1 MTGGH
6 GGTAPT
12 KNNPI
17 SFYPHLS
24 HNSPMPKTSNRK
36 TIISWMM
43 YDFANSS
50 FANNVITFI
59 YATFF
64 TKVIVENEIVG
75 TTLWS
80 RGVGIIML
88 VVALLSPPLGALADQ
103 GGYRKR
109 FLIFFTFLAVIF
121 TALLYFPQQ
130 GQVTFAIAIY
140 IIACICFEMGTVFY
154 NAFLP
159 DIAPPE
165 RIGRIS
171 GQAWGVG
178 YFGGLLSMA
187 ILMVGFVSAETP
199 WFGLSKETHE
209 HIRATNIGVAIWFAI
224 FSLPAFF
231 YLPEPPARQTGDKL
245 SLAASYRRILQTFR
259 ELQRYREIFKL
270 LLARLVYNDGLVTVF
285 AFGGIYAAGTYGF
298 TFEEV
303 LFFGIIINIAAG
315 IGAWCF
321 GYLDD
326 RLGGKLTIQ
335 ITLIGFII
343 GSVIAVLPHEIFQLW
358 IEFAFWDTGR
368 LIGLFVDPNQSASV
382 SAIQSFI
389 FDKKFQFW
397 IAGILVGLF
406 AGPNQSASRS
416 LMGRFIPKN
425 KETEFYGFYAF
436 SGKATAFLGPL
447 LMGIITQAFQSQR
460 IGMATVGLF
469 FIIGS
474 ILLRTVDEQ
483 KGIRMGRE
491 KTPSEI
497 DP

>member
-1 MTGGH
+1 
-6 GGTAPT
+6 
-12 KNNPI
+12 
-17 SFYPHLS
+17 
-24 HNSPMPKTSNRK
+24 
-36 TIISWMM
+36 MM

-50 FANNVITFI
+50 FANNVTTFI
-59 YATFF
+59 YAAFF
-64 TKVIVENEIVG
+64 TKVIAENEIIG
-75 TTLWS
+75 TALWS

-88 VVALLSPPLGALADQ
+88 VVALLSPPLGALSDQ

-109 FLIFFTFLAVIF
+109 FLLFFTFLAVIF
-121 TALLYFPQQ
+121 TSLLYFPQQ
-130 GQVTFAIAIY
+130 GQAIYALSLY
-140 IIACICFEMGTVFY
+140 IIACICFEMGIVFY

-187 ILMVGFVSAETP
+187 VLMVGFVSAETP
-199 WFGLSKETHE
+199 WFGLTKETHE

-224 FSLPAFF
+224 FSLPALF
-231 YLPEPPARQTGDKL
+231 YLPAPPARQTNGKL

-270 LLARLVYNDGLVTVF
+270 LLARLVYNDGLITVF
-285 AFGGIYAAGTYGF
+285 AFGGIYAAGTFGF

-303 LFFGIIINIAAG
+303 LFFGIIVNIAAG

-335 ITLIGFII
+335 ITLVGF
-343 GSVIAVLPHEIFQLW
+343 VIA
-358 IEFAFWDTGR
+358 
-368 LIGLFVDPNQSASV
+368 
-382 SAIQSFI
+382 AIIAVVPQEKI
-389 FDKKFQFW
+389 WFW
-397 IAGILVGLF
+397 IAGLLVGLF

-416 LMGRFIPKN
+416 LMGRFVPQN

-447 LMGIITQAFQSQR
+447 LMGVITQAFGSQR
-460 IGMATVGLF
+460 FGMATVGLF
-469 FIIGS
+469 FIIGGL
-474 ILLRTVDEQ
+474 LLRTVDEQ
-483 KGIRMGRE
+483 KGIRMARE
-491 KTPSEI
+491 KMPTET
-497 DP
+497 DA

>member
-1 MTGGH
+1 
-6 GGTAPT
+6 
-12 KNNPI
+12 
-17 SFYPHLS
+17 
-24 HNSPMPKTSNRK
+24 
-36 TIISWMM
+36 MM

-50 FANNVITFI
+50 FANNVTTFI
-59 YATFF
+59 YAAFF
-64 TKVIVENEIVG
+64 TKVIAENEIVG
-75 TTLWS
+75 TALWS

-88 VVALLSPPLGALADQ
+88 IVALLSPPLGALSDQ

-140 IIACICFEMGTVFY
+140 IIACICFEMGIVFY

-178 YFGGLLSMA
+178 YLGGLLSMA
-187 ILMVGFVSAETP
+187 VLMVGFVSAETP

-270 LLARLVYNDGLVTVF
+270 LLARLVYNDGLITVF
-285 AFGGIYAAGTYGF
+285 AFGGIYASGTFGF

-303 LFFGIIINIAAG
+303 LFFGIIVNIAAG

-335 ITLIGFII
+335 ITLIGF
-343 GSVIAVLPHEIFQLW
+343 VIAATIAVVPQEKIW
-358 IEFAFWDTGR
+358 
-368 LIGLFVDPNQSASV
+368 
-382 SAIQSFI
+382 
-389 FDKKFQFW
+389 FW

-416 LMGRFIPKN
+416 LMGRFVPQN

-447 LMGIITQAFQSQR
+447 LMGVITQASGSQR
-460 IGMATVGLF
+460 FGMATVGLF
-469 FIIGS
+469 FIVGGL
-474 ILLRTVDEQ
+474 LLRTVDEQ

-491 KTPSEI
+491 KTPSRTK
-497 DP
+497 P

>member
-1 MTGGH
+1 
-6 GGTAPT
+6 
-12 KNNPI
+12 
-17 SFYPHLS
+17 
-24 HNSPMPKTSNRK
+24 MPKTTNRK

-50 FANNVITFI
+50 FANNVTTFI
-59 YATFF
+59 YAAFF
-64 TKVIVENEIVG
+64 TKVIAENEIIG
-75 TTLWS
+75 TALWS

-88 VVALLSPPLGALADQ
+88 VVALLSPPLGALSDQ

-121 TALLYFPQQ
+121 TSLLYFPQQ
-130 GQVTFAIAIY
+130 GQATYALTLY
-140 IIACICFEMGTVFY
+140 IIACICFEMGIVFY

-178 YFGGLLSMA
+178 YLGGLLSMA
-187 ILMVGFVSAETP
+187 VLMVGFVSAETP

-224 FSLPAFF
+224 FSLPALF
-231 YLPEPPARQTGDKL
+231 YLSTPPARQTGDKL

-270 LLARLVYNDGLVTVF
+270 LLARLVYNDGLITVF
-285 AFGGIYAAGTYGF
+285 AFGGIYAAGTFGF

-303 LFFGIIINIAAG
+303 LFFGIIVNIAAG
-315 IGAWCF
+315 TGAWCF

-335 ITLIGFII
+335 ITLVGF
-343 GSVIAVLPHEIFQLW
+343 VIAAIVAVVPQEKIW
-358 IEFAFWDTGR
+358 FW
-368 LIGLFVDPNQSASV
+368 V
-382 SAIQSFI
+382 
-389 FDKKFQFW
+389 
-397 IAGILVGLF
+397 AGILVGLF

-416 LMGRFIPKN
+416 LMGRFVPKN

-447 LMGIITQAFQSQR
+447 LMGVITQASGSQR
-460 IGMATVGLF
+460 YGMATVGLF
-469 FIIGS
+469 FIVGGL
-474 ILLRTVDEQ
+474 LLRTVDEQ

-491 KTPSEI
+491 KTPPET
-497 DP
+497 DR

>member
-1 MTGGH
+1 
-6 GGTAPT
+6 
-12 KNNPI
+12 
-17 SFYPHLS
+17 
-24 HNSPMPKTSNRK
+24 
-36 TIISWMM
+36 MM

-50 FANNVITFI
+50 FANNVTTFI
-59 YATFF
+59 YAAFF
-64 TKVIVENEIVG
+64 TKVIAENEIIG

-88 VVALLSPPLGALADQ
+88 VVALLSPPLGALSDQ

-130 GQVTFAIAIY
+130 GQATYALTLY
-140 IIACICFEMGTVFY
+140 IIACICFEMGIVFY

-187 ILMVGFVSAETP
+187 VLMVGFVSAETP
-199 WFGLSKETHE
+199 WFGLTKETHA

-224 FSLPAFF
+224 FSLPALF
-231 YLPEPPARQTGDKL
+231 YLPAPPARQTGDKL

-270 LLARLVYNDGLVTVF
+270 LLARLVYNDGLITVF
-285 AFGGIYAAGTYGF
+285 AFGGIYAAGTFGF

-303 LFFGIIINIAAG
+303 LFFGIIVNIAAG

-335 ITLIGFII
+335 ITLVGF
-343 GSVIAVLPHEIFQLW
+343 VIA
-358 IEFAFWDTGR
+358 
-368 LIGLFVDPNQSASV
+368 
-382 SAIQSFI
+382 AIIAVVPQEKI
-389 FDKKFQFW
+389 WFW
-397 IAGILVGLF
+397 IAGLLVGLF

-416 LMGRFIPKN
+416 LMGRFVPQN

-447 LMGIITQAFQSQR
+447 LMGVITQASGSQR
-460 IGMATVGLF
+460 YGMATVGLF
-469 FIIGS
+469 FIVGGL
-474 ILLRTVDEQ
+474 LLRSVDEQ
-483 KGIRMGRE
+483 KGIRMTRQE
-491 KTPSEI
+491 TPPET
-497 DP
+497 DA

>member
-1 MTGGH
+1 
-6 GGTAPT
+6 
-12 KNNPI
+12 
-17 SFYPHLS
+17 
-24 HNSPMPKTSNRK
+24 
-36 TIISWMM
+36 MM

-50 FANNVITFI
+50 FANNVTTFI
-59 YATFF
+59 YAAFF
-64 TKVIVENEIVG
+64 TKVIAENEIIG
-75 TTLWS
+75 TALWS

-88 VVALLSPPLGALADQ
+88 VVALLSPPLGALSDQ

-121 TALLYFPQQ
+121 TSLLYFPQQ
-130 GQVTFAIAIY
+130 GQATYALTLY
-140 IIACICFEMGTVFY
+140 IIACICFEMGIVFY

-187 ILMVGFVSAETP
+187 VLMVGFVSAETP
-199 WFGLSKETHE
+199 WFGLTKETHE

-224 FSLPAFF
+224 FSLPALF
-231 YLPEPPARQTGDKL
+231 YLPAPPARQTGDKL

-270 LLARLVYNDGLVTVF
+270 LLARLVYNDGLITVF
-285 AFGGIYAAGTYGF
+285 AFGGIYAAGTFGF

-303 LFFGIIINIAAG
+303 LFFGIIVNIAAG
-315 IGAWCF
+315 TGAWCF

-335 ITLIGFII
+335 ITLVGF
-343 GSVIAVLPHEIFQLW
+343 VIA
-358 IEFAFWDTGR
+358 
-368 LIGLFVDPNQSASV
+368 
-382 SAIQSFI
+382 AIVAVVPQEKI
-389 FDKKFQFW
+389 WFW

-416 LMGRFIPKN
+416 LMGRFVPKN

-447 LMGIITQAFQSQR
+447 LMGVITQASGSQR
-460 IGMATVGLF
+460 YGMATVGLF
-469 FIIGS
+469 FIVGGL
-474 ILLRTVDEQ
+474 LLRTVDEQ

-491 KTPSEI
+491 KTPPET
-497 DP
+497 DA

>member
-1 MTGGH
+1 M
-6 GGTAPT
+6 P
-12 KNNPI
+12 
-17 SFYPHLS
+17 
-24 HNSPMPKTSNRK
+24 NSKNRK

-50 FANNVITFI
+50 FANNVTTFI
-59 YATFF
+59 YAAFF
-64 TKVIVENEIVG
+64 TKVIAENEIIG
-75 TTLWS
+75 TALWS

-88 VVALLSPPLGALADQ
+88 VVALLSPPLGALSDQ

-121 TALLYFPQQ
+121 TSLLYFPQQ
-130 GQVTFAIAIY
+130 GQATYALTLY
-140 IIACICFEMGTVFY
+140 IIACICFEMGIVFY

-178 YFGGLLSMA
+178 YLGGLLSMA

-199 WFGLSKETHE
+199 WFGLTKETHE

-224 FSLPAFF
+224 FSLPALF
-231 YLPEPPARQTGDKL
+231 YLPAPPARQTGDKL

-270 LLARLVYNDGLVTVF
+270 LLARLVYNDGLITVF
-285 AFGGIYAAGTYGF
+285 AFGGIYAAGTFGF

-303 LFFGIIINIAAG
+303 LFFGIIVNIAAG
-315 IGAWCF
+315 TGAWCF

-335 ITLIGFII
+335 ITLVGF
-343 GSVIAVLPHEIFQLW
+343 VIA
-358 IEFAFWDTGR
+358 
-368 LIGLFVDPNQSASV
+368 
-382 SAIQSFI
+382 AIVAVVPQEKI
-389 FDKKFQFW
+389 WFW

-416 LMGRFIPKN
+416 LMGRFVPKN

-447 LMGIITQAFQSQR
+447 LMGVITQASGSQR
-460 IGMATVGLF
+460 YGMATVGLF
-469 FIIGS
+469 FIVGGL
-474 ILLRTVDEQ
+474 LLRTVDEQ

-491 KTPSEI
+491 KTPPET
-497 DP
+497 DA

>member
-1 MTGGH
+1 
-6 GGTAPT
+6 
-12 KNNPI
+12 
-17 SFYPHLS
+17 
-24 HNSPMPKTSNRK
+24 MPKTTPRK

-50 FANNVITFI
+50 FANNVTTFI
-59 YATFF
+59 YAAFF
-64 TKVIVENEIVG
+64 TKVIAENEIIG
-75 TTLWS
+75 TALWS

-88 VVALLSPPLGALADQ
+88 VVALLSPPLGALSDQ

-121 TALLYFPQQ
+121 TALLYFPQK
-130 GQVTFAIAIY
+130 GQAIYAMTLY
-140 IIACICFEMGTVFY
+140 IIACICFEMGIVFY

-187 ILMVGFVSAETP
+187 VLMFGFVSAETP
-199 WFGLSKETHE
+199 WFGLTKETHE
-209 HIRATNIGVAIWFAI
+209 HLRATNIGVAIWFAI
-224 FSLPAFF
+224 FSLPALF
-231 YLPEPPARQTGDKL
+231 YLSAPPARQTGDKL

-270 LLARLVYNDGLVTVF
+270 LLARLVYNDGLITVF
-285 AFGGIYAAGTYGF
+285 AFGGIYAAGTFGF

-303 LFFGIIINIAAG
+303 LFFGIIVNIAAG

-335 ITLIGFII
+335 ITLVGF
-343 GSVIAVLPHEIFQLW
+343 VIA
-358 IEFAFWDTGR
+358 
-368 LIGLFVDPNQSASV
+368 
-382 SAIQSFI
+382 AIVAVVPQEKI
-389 FDKKFQFW
+389 WFW

-416 LMGRFIPKN
+416 LMGRFVPQN

-447 LMGIITQAFQSQR
+447 LMGVITQASGSQR
-460 IGMATVGLF
+460 YGMATVGLF
-469 FIIGS
+469 FIIGGL
-474 ILLRTVDEQ
+474 LLRTVDEQ
-483 KGIRMGRE
+483 KGIRMARE
-491 KTPSEI
+491 KTPSET
-497 DP
+497 DA

>member
-1 MTGGH
+1 M
-6 GGTAPT
+6 P
-12 KNNPI
+12 
-17 SFYPHLS
+17 
-24 HNSPMPKTSNRK
+24 NSKNRK

-50 FANNVITFI
+50 FANNVTTFI
-59 YATFF
+59 YAAFF
-64 TKVIVENEIVG
+64 TKVIAENEIIG
-75 TTLWS
+75 TALWS

-88 VVALLSPPLGALADQ
+88 VVALLSPPLGALSDQ

-130 GQVTFAIAIY
+130 GQAIYALTLY
-140 IIACICFEMGTVFY
+140 IIACICFEMGIVFY

-187 ILMVGFVSAETP
+187 VLMVGFVSAETP
-199 WFGLSKETHE
+199 WFGLTKETHA

-224 FSLPAFF
+224 FSLPALF
-231 YLPEPPARQTGDKL
+231 YLPAPPARQTDGKPGL
-245 SLAASYRRILQTFR
+245 VASYRRILQTFR

-270 LLARLVYNDGLVTVF
+270 LLARLVYNDGLITVF
-285 AFGGIYAAGTYGF
+285 AFGGIYAAGTFGF

-303 LFFGIIINIAAG
+303 LFFGIIVNIAAG

-335 ITLIGFII
+335 ITLVGF
-343 GSVIAVLPHEIFQLW
+343 VIAAIIAVVPQEKIW
-358 IEFAFWDTGR
+358 FWVA
-368 LIGLFVDPNQSASV
+368 GL
-382 SAIQSFI
+382 
-389 FDKKFQFW
+389 
-397 IAGILVGLF
+397 LVGLF

-416 LMGRFIPKN
+416 LMGRFVPQN

-447 LMGIITQAFQSQR
+447 LMGVITQASGSQR
-460 IGMATVGLF
+460 YGMATVGLF

-474 ILLRTVDEQ
+474 LLLRTVDEQ
-483 KGIRMGRE
+483 KGIRMARE
-491 KTPSEI
+491 KTPSKT
-497 DP
+497 DA

>member
-1 MTGGH
+1 M
-6 GGTAPT
+6 P
-12 KNNPI
+12 
-17 SFYPHLS
+17 
-24 HNSPMPKTSNRK
+24 NSKNRK

-50 FANNVITFI
+50 FANNVTTFI
-59 YATFF
+59 YAAFF
-64 TKVIVENEIVG
+64 TKVIAENEIIG
-75 TTLWS
+75 TALWS

-88 VVALLSPPLGALADQ
+88 VVALLSPPLGALSDQ

-130 GQVTFAIAIY
+130 GQATYALSLY
-140 IIACICFEMGTVFY
+140 IIACICFEMGIVFY

-187 ILMVGFVSAETP
+187 VLMVGFVSAETP
-199 WFGLSKETHE
+199 WFGLTKETHA

-224 FSLPAFF
+224 FSLPALF
-231 YLPEPPARQTGDKL
+231 YLPAPPARQTGDKL

-270 LLARLVYNDGLVTVF
+270 LLARLVYNDGLITVF
-285 AFGGIYAAGTYGF
+285 AFGGIYAAGTFGF

-303 LFFGIIINIAAG
+303 LFFGIIVNIAAG

-335 ITLIGFII
+335 ITLVGF
-343 GSVIAVLPHEIFQLW
+343 VIAAIIAVVPQEKIW
-358 IEFAFWDTGR
+358 FW
-368 LIGLFVDPNQSASV
+368 V
-382 SAIQSFI
+382 
-389 FDKKFQFW
+389 
-397 IAGILVGLF
+397 AGILVGLF

-416 LMGRFIPKN
+416 LMGRFVPQN

-447 LMGIITQAFQSQR
+447 LMGVITQASGSQR
-460 IGMATVGLF
+460 YGMATVGLF
-469 FIIGS
+469 FIVGGL
-474 ILLRTVDEQ
+474 LLRTVDEQ
-483 KGIRMGRE
+483 KGIRMARQE
-491 KTPSEI
+491 TPPET
-497 DP
+497 DA

>member
-1 MTGGH
+1 MTLQTH
-6 GGTAPT
+6 PLPT
-12 KNNPI
+12 M
-17 SFYPHLS
+17 SPHLS
-24 HNSPMPKTSNRK
+24 TRHFLPKSSLK
-36 TIISWMM
+36 MKSWARL
-43 YDFANSS
+43 YGLA
-50 FANNVITFI
+50 
-59 YATFF
+59 
-64 TKVIVENEIVG
+64 
-75 TTLWS
+75 
-80 RGVGIIML
+80 
-88 VVALLSPPLGALADQ
+88 ALASSCSSSHC
-103 GGYRKR
+103 YRHPSARWRTRADIANR

-178 YFGGLLSMA
+178 YLGGLLSMA
-187 ILMVGFVSAETP
+187 VLMVGFVSAETP

-224 FSLPAFF
+224 FSLPALF

-259 ELQRYREIFKL
+259 ELQHYREIFKL

-285 AFGGIYAAGTYGF
+285 AFGGIYASGTFGF

-303 LFFGIIINIAAG
+303 LFFGIIVNIAAG

-335 ITLIGFII
+335 ITLIGF
-343 GSVIAVLPHEIFQLW
+343 VIAATIAVVPQEKIW
-358 IEFAFWDTGR
+358 
-368 LIGLFVDPNQSASV
+368 
-382 SAIQSFI
+382 
-389 FDKKFQFW
+389 FW

-416 LMGRFIPKN
+416 LMGRFVPN
-425 KETEFYGFYAF
+425 K
-436 SGKATAFLGPL
+436 
-447 LMGIITQAFQSQR
+447 QR
-460 IGMATVGLF
+460 NRILR
-469 FIIGS
+469 
-474 ILLRTVDEQ
+474 LLRLLG
-483 KGIRMGRE
+483 KSHGISRSPPHGRPHTSLPISAHRHGNRGPVLHRRPASSCAPLTN
-491 KTPSEI
+491 KRASAWDVKKRHRRQTSNAKSRPSTSLNLNIEI
-497 DP
+497 EVSLDNYLSYCHIIL

>member
-1 MTGGH
+1 
-6 GGTAPT
+6 
-12 KNNPI
+12 
-17 SFYPHLS
+17 
-24 HNSPMPKTSNRK
+24 
-36 TIISWMM
+36 MM

-50 FANNVITFI
+50 FANNVTTFI
-59 YATFF
+59 YAAFF
-64 TKVIVENEIVG
+64 TKVIAENEIVG
-75 TTLWS
+75 TALWS

-88 VVALLSPPLGALADQ
+88 IVALLSPPLGALSDQ

-140 IIACICFEMGTVFY
+140 IIACICFEMGIVFY

-178 YFGGLLSMA
+178 YLGGLLSMA
-187 ILMVGFVSAETP
+187 VLMVGFVSAETP
-199 WFGLSKETHE
+199 WFGLSKETHA

-231 YLPEPPARQTGDKL
+231 YLPEPPARQTGDKPGL
-245 SLAASYRRILQTFR
+245 VASYRRILQTFR

-270 LLARLVYNDGLVTVF
+270 LLARLVYNDGLITVF
-285 AFGGIYAAGTYGF
+285 AFGGIYAAGTFGF

-303 LFFGIIINIAAG
+303 LFFGIIVNIAAG

-335 ITLIGFII
+335 ITLIGF
-343 GSVIAVLPHEIFQLW
+343 VIAATIAVVPQEKIW
-358 IEFAFWDTGR
+358 FW
-368 LIGLFVDPNQSASV
+368 V
-382 SAIQSFI
+382 
-389 FDKKFQFW
+389 
-397 IAGILVGLF
+397 AGILVGLF

-416 LMGRFIPKN
+416 LMGRFVPQN

-447 LMGIITQAFQSQR
+447 LMGVITQASGSQR
-460 IGMATVGLF
+460 FGMATVGLF
-469 FIIGS
+469 FIVGGL
-474 ILLRTVDEQ
+474 LLRTVDEQ

-491 KTPSEI
+491 KTPSGTK
-497 DP
+497 P

>member
-1 MTGGH
+1 
-6 GGTAPT
+6 
-12 KNNPI
+12 
-17 SFYPHLS
+17 
-24 HNSPMPKTSNRK
+24 MPKTIKRK

-50 FANNVITFI
+50 FANNVTTFI
-59 YATFF
+59 YAAFF
-64 TKVIVENEIVG
+64 TKVIAENEIIG
-75 TTLWS
+75 TALWS

-88 VVALLSPPLGALADQ
+88 VVALLSPPLGALSDQ

-130 GQVTFAIAIY
+130 GQATYALALY
-140 IIACICFEMGTVFY
+140 IIACICFEMGIVFY

-178 YFGGLLSMA
+178 YLGGLLSMA
-187 ILMVGFVSAETP
+187 VLMVGFVSAETP
-199 WFGLSKETHE
+199 WFGLTKETHE

-224 FSLPAFF
+224 FSLPALF
-231 YLPEPPARQTGDKL
+231 YLPAPPARQTGDKL

-270 LLARLVYNDGLVTVF
+270 LLARLVYNDGLITVF
-285 AFGGIYAAGTYGF
+285 AFGGIYAAGTFGF

-303 LFFGIIINIAAG
+303 LFFGIIVNIAAG
-315 IGAWCF
+315 TGAWCF

-335 ITLIGFII
+335 ITLVGF
-343 GSVIAVLPHEIFQLW
+343 VIAAIVAVVPQEKIW
-358 IEFAFWDTGR
+358 FW
-368 LIGLFVDPNQSASV
+368 V
-382 SAIQSFI
+382 
-389 FDKKFQFW
+389 
-397 IAGILVGLF
+397 AGILVGLF

-416 LMGRFIPKN
+416 LMGRFVPKN

-447 LMGIITQAFQSQR
+447 LMGVITQASGSQR
-460 IGMATVGLF
+460 YGMATVGLF
-469 FIIGS
+469 FIVGGL
-474 ILLRTVDEQ
+474 LLRTVDEQ

-491 KTPSEI
+491 KTPPET
-497 DP
+497 DA

>member
-1 MTGGH
+1 
-6 GGTAPT
+6 
-12 KNNPI
+12 
-17 SFYPHLS
+17 
-24 HNSPMPKTSNRK
+24 
-36 TIISWMM
+36 MM

-50 FANNVITFI
+50 FANNVTTFI
-59 YATFF
+59 YAAFF
-64 TKVIVENEIVG
+64 TKVIAENEIVG
-75 TTLWS
+75 TALWS

-88 VVALLSPPLGALADQ
+88 IVALLSPPLGALSDQ

-140 IIACICFEMGTVFY
+140 IIACICFEMGIVFY

-178 YFGGLLSMA
+178 YLGGLLSMA
-187 ILMVGFVSAETP
+187 VLMVGFVSAETP
-199 WFGLSKETHE
+199 WFGLSKETHA

-270 LLARLVYNDGLVTVF
+270 LLARLVYNDGLITVF
-285 AFGGIYAAGTYGF
+285 AFGGIYAAGTFGF

-303 LFFGIIINIAAG
+303 LFFGIIVNIAAG

-335 ITLIGFII
+335 ITLIGF
-343 GSVIAVLPHEIFQLW
+343 VIAATIAVVPQEKIW
-358 IEFAFWDTGR
+358 
-368 LIGLFVDPNQSASV
+368 
-382 SAIQSFI
+382 
-389 FDKKFQFW
+389 FW

-416 LMGRFIPKN
+416 LMGRFVPQN

-447 LMGIITQAFQSQR
+447 LMGVITQASGSQR
-460 IGMATVGLF
+460 FGMATVGLF
-469 FIIGS
+469 FIVGGL
-474 ILLRTVDEQ
+474 LLRTVDEQ

-491 KTPSEI
+491 KTPSRTK
-497 DP
+497 P

>member
-1 MTGGH
+1 M
-6 GGTAPT
+6 P
-12 KNNPI
+12 
-17 SFYPHLS
+17 
-24 HNSPMPKTSNRK
+24 NSKNRK

-50 FANNVITFI
+50 FANNVTTFI
-59 YATFF
+59 YAAFF
-64 TKVIVENEIVG
+64 TKVIAENEIIG
-75 TTLWS
+75 TALWS

-88 VVALLSPPLGALADQ
+88 VVALLSPPLGALSDQ

-130 GQVTFAIAIY
+130 GQPIYALTLY
-140 IIACICFEMGTVFY
+140 IIACICFEMGIVFY

-187 ILMVGFVSAETP
+187 VLMVGFVSAETP
-199 WFGLSKETHE
+199 WFGLTKETHE

-224 FSLPAFF
+224 FSLPALF
-231 YLPEPPARQTGDKL
+231 YLPAPPARQTGDKL

-270 LLARLVYNDGLVTVF
+270 LLARLVYNDGLITVF
-285 AFGGIYAAGTYGF
+285 AFGGIYAAGTFGF

-303 LFFGIIINIAAG
+303 LFFGIIVNIAAG

-335 ITLIGFII
+335 ITLVGF
-343 GSVIAVLPHEIFQLW
+343 VIA
-358 IEFAFWDTGR
+358 
-368 LIGLFVDPNQSASV
+368 
-382 SAIQSFI
+382 AIIAVVPQEKI
-389 FDKKFQFW
+389 WFW
-397 IAGILVGLF
+397 IAGLLVGLF

-416 LMGRFIPKN
+416 LMGRFVPQN

-447 LMGIITQAFQSQR
+447 LMGVITQASGSQR
-460 IGMATVGLF
+460 YGMATVGLF
-469 FIIGS
+469 FIVGGL
-474 ILLRTVDEQ
+474 LLRSVDEQ
-483 KGIRMGRE
+483 KGIRMARQE
-491 KTPSEI
+491 TPPET
-497 DP
+497 DA

>member
-1 MTGGH
+1 
-6 GGTAPT
+6 
-12 KNNPI
+12 
-17 SFYPHLS
+17 
-24 HNSPMPKTSNRK
+24 
-36 TIISWMM
+36 MM

-50 FANNVITFI
+50 FANNVTTFI
-59 YATFF
+59 YAAFF
-64 TKVIVENEIVG
+64 TKVIAENEIVG
-75 TTLWS
+75 TALWS

-88 VVALLSPPLGALADQ
+88 IVALLSPPLGALSDQ

-140 IIACICFEMGTVFY
+140 IIACICFEMGIVFY

-178 YFGGLLSMA
+178 YLGGLLSMA
-187 ILMVGFVSAETP
+187 VLMVGFVSAETP
-199 WFGLSKETHE
+199 WFGLTKETHE

-270 LLARLVYNDGLVTVF
+270 LLARLVYNDGLITVF
-285 AFGGIYAAGTYGF
+285 AFGGIYASGTFGF

-303 LFFGIIINIAAG
+303 LFFGIIVNIAAG

-326 RLGGKLTIQ
+326 HLGGKLTIQ
-335 ITLIGFII
+335 ITLIGF
-343 GSVIAVLPHEIFQLW
+343 VIAATIAVVPQEKIW
-358 IEFAFWDTGR
+358 
-368 LIGLFVDPNQSASV
+368 
-382 SAIQSFI
+382 
-389 FDKKFQFW
+389 FW

-416 LMGRFIPKN
+416 LMGRFVPQN

-447 LMGIITQAFQSQR
+447 LMGVITQASGSQR
-460 IGMATVGLF
+460 FGMATVGLF
-469 FIIGS
+469 FIVGGL
-474 ILLRTVDEQ
+474 LLRTVDEQ
-483 KGIRMGRE
+483 KGIQMGRE
-491 KTPSEI
+491 KTPSGTK
-497 DP
+497 P

>member
-1 MTGGH
+1 M
-6 GGTAPT
+6 P
-12 KNNPI
+12 
-17 SFYPHLS
+17 
-24 HNSPMPKTSNRK
+24 NSKNRK

-50 FANNVITFI
+50 FANNVTTFI
-59 YATFF
+59 YAAFF
-64 TKVIVENEIVG
+64 TKVIAENEIIG
-75 TTLWS
+75 TALWS

-88 VVALLSPPLGALADQ
+88 VVALLSPPLGALSDQ

-121 TALLYFPQQ
+121 TALLYFPQK
-130 GQVTFAIAIY
+130 GQAIYALTLY
-140 IIACICFEMGTVFY
+140 IIACICFEMGIVFY

-187 ILMVGFVSAETP
+187 VLMVGFVSAETP
-199 WFGLSKETHE
+199 WFGLTKETHA

-224 FSLPAFF
+224 FSLPALF
-231 YLPEPPARQTGDKL
+231 YLPAPPARQTDGKL

-270 LLARLVYNDGLVTVF
+270 LLARLVYNDGLITVF
-285 AFGGIYAAGTYGF
+285 AFGGIYAAGTFGF

-303 LFFGIIINIAAG
+303 LFFGIIVNIAAG

-335 ITLIGFII
+335 ITLVGF
-343 GSVIAVLPHEIFQLW
+343 VIA
-358 IEFAFWDTGR
+358 
-368 LIGLFVDPNQSASV
+368 
-382 SAIQSFI
+382 AIVAVVPQEKI
-389 FDKKFQFW
+389 WFW
-397 IAGILVGLF
+397 IAGLLVGLF

-416 LMGRFIPKN
+416 LMGRFVPQN

-447 LMGIITQAFQSQR
+447 LMGVITQASGSQR
-460 IGMATVGLF
+460 YGMATVGLF
-469 FIIGS
+469 FIIGGF
-474 ILLRTVDEQ
+474 LLRTVDEQ
-483 KGIRMGRE
+483 KGIRMARE
-491 KTPSEI
+491 KTPTET
-497 DP
+497 DA

>member
-1 MTGGH
+1 
-6 GGTAPT
+6 
-12 KNNPI
+12 
-17 SFYPHLS
+17 
-24 HNSPMPKTSNRK
+24 
-36 TIISWMM
+36 MM

-50 FANNVITFI
+50 FANNVTTFI
-59 YATFF
+59 YAAFF
-64 TKVIVENEIVG
+64 TKVIAENEIIG
-75 TTLWS
+75 TALWS

-88 VVALLSPPLGALADQ
+88 VVALLSPPLGALSDQ

-130 GQVTFAIAIY
+130 GQATYALTLY
-140 IIACICFEMGTVFY
+140 IIACICFEMGIVFY

-187 ILMVGFVSAETP
+187 VLMVGFVSAETP
-199 WFGLSKETHE
+199 WFGLTKETHA

-224 FSLPAFF
+224 FSLPALF
-231 YLPEPPARQTGDKL
+231 YLPAPPARQTGDKL

-270 LLARLVYNDGLVTVF
+270 LLARLVYNDGLITVF
-285 AFGGIYAAGTYGF
+285 AFGGIYAAGTFGF

-303 LFFGIIINIAAG
+303 LFFGIIVNIAAG

-335 ITLIGFII
+335 ITLVGF
-343 GSVIAVLPHEIFQLW
+343 VIA
-358 IEFAFWDTGR
+358 
-368 LIGLFVDPNQSASV
+368 
-382 SAIQSFI
+382 AIIAVVPQEKI
-389 FDKKFQFW
+389 WFW
-397 IAGILVGLF
+397 IAGLLVGLF

-416 LMGRFIPKN
+416 LMGRFVPQN

-447 LMGIITQAFQSQR
+447 LMGVITQASGSQR
-460 IGMATVGLF
+460 YGMATVGLF
-469 FIIGS
+469 FIVGGL
-474 ILLRTVDEQ
+474 LLRSVDEQ
-483 KGIRMGRE
+483 KGIRMARE
-491 KTPSEI
+491 KTPTETKL
-497 DP
+497 

>member
-1 MTGGH
+1 
-6 GGTAPT
+6 
-12 KNNPI
+12 
-17 SFYPHLS
+17 
-24 HNSPMPKTSNRK
+24 
-36 TIISWMM
+36 MM

-50 FANNVITFI
+50 FANNVTTFI
-59 YATFF
+59 YAAFF
-64 TKVIVENEIVG
+64 TKVIAENEIIG
-75 TTLWS
+75 TALWS

-88 VVALLSPPLGALADQ
+88 VVALLSPPLGALSDQ

-130 GQVTFAIAIY
+130 GQATYALTLY
-140 IIACICFEMGTVFY
+140 ILACICFEMGIVFY

-178 YFGGLLSMA
+178 YLGGLLSMA
-187 ILMVGFVSAETP
+187 VLMVGFVSAETP
-199 WFGLSKETHE
+199 WFGLTKETHE

-224 FSLPAFF
+224 FSLPALF
-231 YLPEPPARQTGDKL
+231 YLPAPPARQTGDKL

-270 LLARLVYNDGLVTVF
+270 LLARLVYNDGLITVF
-285 AFGGIYAAGTYGF
+285 AFGGIYAAGTFGF

-303 LFFGIIINIAAG
+303 LFFGIIVNIAAG

-335 ITLIGFII
+335 ITLVGF
-343 GSVIAVLPHEIFQLW
+343 VIA
-358 IEFAFWDTGR
+358 
-368 LIGLFVDPNQSASV
+368 
-382 SAIQSFI
+382 AIVAVVPQEKI
-389 FDKKFQFW
+389 WFW

-416 LMGRFIPKN
+416 LMGRFVPQN

-447 LMGIITQAFQSQR
+447 LMGVITQASGSQR
-460 IGMATVGLF
+460 FGMATVGLF
-469 FIIGS
+469 FIVGGL
-474 ILLRTVDEQ
+474 LLRTVDEQ
-483 KGIRMGRE
+483 KGIQMGRE
-491 KTPSEI
+491 KTPPET
-497 DP
+497 DA

>member
-1 MTGGH
+1 
-6 GGTAPT
+6 
-12 KNNPI
+12 
-17 SFYPHLS
+17 
-24 HNSPMPKTSNRK
+24 
-36 TIISWMM
+36 MM

-50 FANNVITFI
+50 FANNVTTFI
-59 YATFF
+59 YAAFF
-64 TKVIVENEIVG
+64 TKVIAENEIIG
-75 TTLWS
+75 TALWS

-88 VVALLSPPLGALADQ
+88 VVALLSPPLGALSDQ

-130 GQVTFAIAIY
+130 GQPIYALTLY
-140 IIACICFEMGTVFY
+140 IIACICFEMGIVFY

-187 ILMVGFVSAETP
+187 VLMVGFVSAETP
-199 WFGLSKETHE
+199 WFGLTKETHE

-224 FSLPAFF
+224 FSLPALF
-231 YLPEPPARQTGDKL
+231 YLPAPPARQTGDKL

-270 LLARLVYNDGLVTVF
+270 LLARLVYNDGLITVF
-285 AFGGIYAAGTYGF
+285 AFGGIYAVGTYGF

-303 LFFGIIINIAAG
+303 LFFGIIVNIAAG

-335 ITLIGFII
+335 ITLVGF
-343 GSVIAVLPHEIFQLW
+343 VIATIVAVVPQEKIW
-358 IEFAFWDTGR
+358 
-368 LIGLFVDPNQSASV
+368 
-382 SAIQSFI
+382 
-389 FDKKFQFW
+389 FW

-416 LMGRFIPKN
+416 LMGRFVPQN

-447 LMGIITQAFQSQR
+447 LMGVITQASGSQR
-460 IGMATVGLF
+460 FGMATVGLF
-469 FIIGS
+469 FIIGGL
-474 ILLRTVDEQ
+474 LLRTVDEQ

-491 KTPSEI
+491 KTPSET
-497 DP
+497 DA

>member
-1 MTGGH
+1 
-6 GGTAPT
+6 
-12 KNNPI
+12 
-17 SFYPHLS
+17 
-24 HNSPMPKTSNRK
+24 
-36 TIISWMM
+36 M

-50 FANNVITFI
+50 FANNVTTFI
-59 YATFF
+59 YAAFF
-64 TKVIVENEIVG
+64 TKVIAENEIIG
-75 TTLWS
+75 TALWS

-88 VVALLSPPLGALADQ
+88 VVALLSPPLGALSDQ

-109 FLIFFTFLAVIF
+109 FLLFFTFLAVIF

-130 GQVTFAIAIY
+130 GQAIYALTLY
-140 IIACICFEMGTVFY
+140 IIACICFEMGIVFY

-187 ILMVGFVSAETP
+187 VLMVGFVSAETP
-199 WFGLSKETHE
+199 WFGLTKETHE

-224 FSLPAFF
+224 FSLPALF
-231 YLPEPPARQTGDKL
+231 YLPAPPARQIDNKL

-270 LLARLVYNDGLVTVF
+270 LLARLVYNDGLITVF
-285 AFGGIYAAGTYGF
+285 AFGGIYAVGTYGF

-303 LFFGIIINIAAG
+303 LFFGIIVNIAAG

-335 ITLIGFII
+335 ITLIGF
-343 GSVIAVLPHEIFQLW
+343 VIATIVAVVPQEKIW
-358 IEFAFWDTGR
+358 
-368 LIGLFVDPNQSASV
+368 
-382 SAIQSFI
+382 
-389 FDKKFQFW
+389 FW
-397 IAGILVGLF
+397 IAGLLVGLF

-416 LMGRFIPKN
+416 LMGRFVPQN

-447 LMGIITQAFQSQR
+447 LMGVITQAFGSQR
-460 IGMATVGLF
+460 AGMATVGLF
-469 FIIGS
+469 FIIGGL
-474 ILLRTVDEQ
+474 LLRTVDEQ
-483 KGIRMGRE
+483 KGIRMARE
-491 KTPSEI
+491 KTPPET
-497 DP
+497 DA

>member
-1 MTGGH
+1 
-6 GGTAPT
+6 
-12 KNNPI
+12 
-17 SFYPHLS
+17 
-24 HNSPMPKTSNRK
+24 
-36 TIISWMM
+36 MM

-50 FANNVITFI
+50 FANNVTTFI
-59 YATFF
+59 YAAFF
-64 TKVIVENEIVG
+64 TKVIAENEIVG
-75 TTLWS
+75 TALWS

-88 VVALLSPPLGALADQ
+88 IVALLSPPLGALSDQ

-140 IIACICFEMGTVFY
+140 IIACICFEMGIVFY

-187 ILMVGFVSAETP
+187 IFMVGFVSAETP
-199 WFGLSKETHE
+199 WFGLTKETHE

-231 YLPEPPARQTGDKL
+231 YLPEPPARQTDGKL

-270 LLARLVYNDGLVTVF
+270 LLARLVYNDGLITVF
-285 AFGGIYAAGTYGF
+285 AFGGIYASGTFGF

-303 LFFGIIINIAAG
+303 LFFGIIVNIAAG

-335 ITLIGFII
+335 ITLVGF
-343 GSVIAVLPHEIFQLW
+343 VIAATIAVVPQEKIW
-358 IEFAFWDTGR
+358 
-368 LIGLFVDPNQSASV
+368 
-382 SAIQSFI
+382 
-389 FDKKFQFW
+389 FW

-416 LMGRFIPKN
+416 LMGRFAPKN

-447 LMGIITQAFQSQR
+447 LMGVITQASGSQR
-460 IGMATVGLF
+460 FGMATVGLF
-469 FIIGS
+469 FIVGGL
-474 ILLRTVDEQ
+474 LLRTVDEQ

-491 KTPSEI
+491 KTPSGTK
-497 DP
+497 P

>member
-1 MTGGH
+1 M
-6 GGTAPT
+6 
-12 KNNPI
+12 
-17 SFYPHLS
+17 
-24 HNSPMPKTSNRK
+24 KTDLPERSVEMSSNRK

-50 FANNVITFI
+50 FANNVTTFI
-59 YATFF
+59 YAAFF
-64 TKVIVENEIVG
+64 TKVIAENEIIG
-75 TTLWS
+75 TALWS

-88 VVALLSPPLGALADQ
+88 VVALLSPPLGALSDQ

-130 GQVTFAIAIY
+130 GQPIYALTLY
-140 IIACICFEMGTVFY
+140 IIACICFEMGIVFY

-187 ILMVGFVSAETP
+187 VLMVGFVSAETP
-199 WFGLSKETHE
+199 WFGLTKETHE

-224 FSLPAFF
+224 FSLPALF
-231 YLPEPPARQTGDKL
+231 YLPAPPARQTGDKL

-270 LLARLVYNDGLVTVF
+270 LLARLVYNDGLITVF
-285 AFGGIYAAGTYGF
+285 AFGGIYAAGTFGF

-303 LFFGIIINIAAG
+303 LFFGIIVNIAAG

-326 RLGGKLTIQ
+326 HLGGKLTIQ
-335 ITLIGFII
+335 ITLIGF
-343 GSVIAVLPHEIFQLW
+343 VIA
-358 IEFAFWDTGR
+358 
-368 LIGLFVDPNQSASV
+368 
-382 SAIQSFI
+382 AII
-389 FDKKFQFW
+389 AVIPEEKIWFW
-397 IAGILVGLF
+397 IAGILIGVF

-416 LMGRFIPKN
+416 LMGRFVPQN
-425 KETEFYGFYAF
+425 KKTEFYGFYSF

-447 LMGIITQAFQSQR
+447 LMGIITQAFGSQR
-460 IGMATVGLF
+460 FGMATVGLF
-469 FIIGS
+469 FIIGGF
-474 ILLRTVDEQ
+474 LLRTVDEQ
-483 KGIRMGRE
+483 KGIRMARE
-491 KTPSEI
+491 KTLSET
-497 DP
+497 DS

>member
-1 MTGGH
+1 
-6 GGTAPT
+6 
-12 KNNPI
+12 
-17 SFYPHLS
+17 
-24 HNSPMPKTSNRK
+24 MPKTTHRK

-50 FANNVITFI
+50 FANNVTTFI
-59 YATFF
+59 YAAFF
-64 TKVIVENEIVG
+64 TKVIAENEIIG
-75 TTLWS
+75 TALWS

-88 VVALLSPPLGALADQ
+88 VVALLSPPLGALSDQ

-121 TALLYFPQQ
+121 TSLLYFPQQ
-130 GQVTFAIAIY
+130 GQATYALTLY
-140 IIACICFEMGTVFY
+140 ILACICFEMGIVFY

-187 ILMVGFVSAETP
+187 VLMVGFVSAETP

-224 FSLPAFF
+224 FSLPALF
-231 YLPEPPARQTGDKL
+231 YLPAPPARQTGDKL

-270 LLARLVYNDGLVTVF
+270 LLARLVYNDGLITVF
-285 AFGGIYAAGTYGF
+285 AFGGIYAAGTFGF

-303 LFFGIIINIAAG
+303 LFFGIIVNIAAG

-335 ITLIGFII
+335 ITLVGF
-343 GSVIAVLPHEIFQLW
+343 VIA
-358 IEFAFWDTGR
+358 
-368 LIGLFVDPNQSASV
+368 
-382 SAIQSFI
+382 AIVAVVPQEKI
-389 FDKKFQFW
+389 WFW

-416 LMGRFIPKN
+416 LMGRFVPQN

-447 LMGIITQAFQSQR
+447 LMGVITQASGSQR
-460 IGMATVGLF
+460 YGMATVGLF
-469 FIIGS
+469 FIVGGL
-474 ILLRTVDEQ
+474 LLRTVDEQ
-483 KGIRMGRE
+483 KGIHMGRE
-491 KTPSEI
+491 KTPLET
-497 DP
+497 DA

>member
-1 MTGGH
+1 
-6 GGTAPT
+6 
-12 KNNPI
+12 
-17 SFYPHLS
+17 
-24 HNSPMPKTSNRK
+24 
-36 TIISWMM
+36 M

-50 FANNVITFI
+50 FANNVTTFI
-59 YATFF
+59 YAAFF
-64 TKVIVENEIVG
+64 TKVIAENEIVG
-75 TTLWS
+75 TALWS

-88 VVALLSPPLGALADQ
+88 IVALLSPPLGALSDQ

-140 IIACICFEMGTVFY
+140 IIACICFEMGIVFY

-178 YFGGLLSMA
+178 YLGGLLSMA
-187 ILMVGFVSAETP
+187 VLMVGFVSAETP
-199 WFGLSKETHE
+199 WFGLSKETHA

-270 LLARLVYNDGLVTVF
+270 LLARLVYNDGLITVF
-285 AFGGIYAAGTYGF
+285 AFGGIYAAGTFGF

-303 LFFGIIINIAAG
+303 LFFGIIVNIAAG

-335 ITLIGFII
+335 ITLIGF
-343 GSVIAVLPHEIFQLW
+343 VIAATIAVVPQEKIW
-358 IEFAFWDTGR
+358 FW
-368 LIGLFVDPNQSASV
+368 V
-382 SAIQSFI
+382 
-389 FDKKFQFW
+389 
-397 IAGILVGLF
+397 AGILVGLF

-416 LMGRFIPKN
+416 LMGRFVPQN

-447 LMGIITQAFQSQR
+447 LMGVITQASGFPAFR
-460 IGMATVGLF
+460 HGNRGP
-469 FIIGS
+469 
-474 ILLRTVDEQ
+474 ILHRRRPPLAHR
-483 KGIRMGRE
+483 
-491 KTPSEI
+491 
-497 DP
+497 

>member
-1 MTGGH
+1 M
-6 GGTAPT
+6 P
-12 KNNPI
+12 
-17 SFYPHLS
+17 
-24 HNSPMPKTSNRK
+24 NSKNRK

-50 FANNVITFI
+50 FANNVTTFI
-59 YATFF
+59 YAAFF
-64 TKVIVENEIVG
+64 TKVIAENEIIG
-75 TTLWS
+75 TALWS

-88 VVALLSPPLGALADQ
+88 VVALLSPPLGALSDQ

-130 GQVTFAIAIY
+130 GQAIYALTLY
-140 IIACICFEMGTVFY
+140 IIACICFEMGIVFY

-187 ILMVGFVSAETP
+187 VLMVGFVSAETP
-199 WFGLSKETHE
+199 WFGLTKETHE

-224 FSLPAFF
+224 FSLPALF
-231 YLPEPPARQTGDKL
+231 YLPAPPARQTGGKL

-270 LLARLVYNDGLVTVF
+270 LLARLVYNDGLITVF
-285 AFGGIYAAGTYGF
+285 AFGGIYAVGTYGF

-303 LFFGIIINIAAG
+303 LFFGIIVNIAAG

-335 ITLIGFII
+335 ITLIGF
-343 GSVIAVLPHEIFQLW
+343 VIATIVAVVPQEKIW
-358 IEFAFWDTGR
+358 
-368 LIGLFVDPNQSASV
+368 
-382 SAIQSFI
+382 
-389 FDKKFQFW
+389 FW

-416 LMGRFIPKN
+416 LMGRFVPKN

-447 LMGIITQAFQSQR
+447 LMGIITQASGSQR
-460 IGMATVGLF
+460 YGMATVGLF
-469 FIIGS
+469 FIVGGL
-474 ILLRTVDEQ
+474 LLRTVDEQ
-483 KGIRMGRE
+483 KGIRMARQE
-491 KTPSEI
+491 TPSET
-497 DP
+497 DA

>member
-1 MTGGH
+1 M
-6 GGTAPT
+6 P
-12 KNNPI
+12 
-17 SFYPHLS
+17 
-24 HNSPMPKTSNRK
+24 NSKNRK

-50 FANNVITFI
+50 FANNVTTFI
-59 YATFF
+59 YAAFF
-64 TKVIVENEIVG
+64 TKVIAENEIIG
-75 TTLWS
+75 TALWS

-88 VVALLSPPLGALADQ
+88 VVALLSPPLGALSDQ

-109 FLIFFTFLAVIF
+109 FLTFFTFLAVIF
-121 TALLYFPQQ
+121 TSLLYFPQQ
-130 GQVTFAIAIY
+130 GQAIYALSLY
-140 IIACICFEMGTVFY
+140 IIACICFEMGIVFY

-159 DIAPPE
+159 DIAPPK

-187 ILMVGFVSAETP
+187 VLMVGFVSAETP
-199 WFGLSKETHE
+199 WFGLTKETHA

-224 FSLPAFF
+224 FSLPALF
-231 YLPEPPARQTGDKL
+231 YLPAPPARQTGDKL

-270 LLARLVYNDGLVTVF
+270 LLARLVYNDGLITVF
-285 AFGGIYAAGTYGF
+285 AFGGIYAAGTFGF

-303 LFFGIIINIAAG
+303 LFFGIIVNIAAG

-335 ITLIGFII
+335 ITLIGF
-343 GSVIAVLPHEIFQLW
+343 VIATIVAVVPQEKIW
-358 IEFAFWDTGR
+358 
-368 LIGLFVDPNQSASV
+368 
-382 SAIQSFI
+382 
-389 FDKKFQFW
+389 FW

-416 LMGRFIPKN
+416 LMGRFVPQN

-447 LMGIITQAFQSQR
+447 LMGVITQAFGSQR
-460 IGMATVGLF
+460 FGMATVGLF
-469 FIIGS
+469 FIIGGL
-474 ILLRTVDEQ
+474 LLRTVDEQ
-483 KGIRMGRE
+483 KGIRSGRE
-491 KTPSEI
+491 KTPPET
-497 DP
+497 DA

>member
-1 MTGGH
+1 MKSDL
-6 GGTAPT
+6 PER
-12 KNNPI
+12 
-17 SFYPHLS
+17 SFKMS
-24 HNSPMPKTSNRK
+24 SNRK

-50 FANNVITFI
+50 FANNVTTFI
-59 YATFF
+59 YAAFF
-64 TKVIVENEIVG
+64 TKVIAENEIIG
-75 TTLWS
+75 TALWS

-88 VVALLSPPLGALADQ
+88 VVALLSPPLGALSDQ

-130 GQVTFAIAIY
+130 GQATYALTLY
-140 IIACICFEMGTVFY
+140 IIACICFEMGIVFY

-187 ILMVGFVSAETP
+187 VLMVGFVSAETP
-199 WFGLSKETHE
+199 WFGLTKETHA

-224 FSLPAFF
+224 FSLPALF
-231 YLPEPPARQTGDKL
+231 YLPAPPARQTGDKL

-270 LLARLVYNDGLVTVF
+270 LLARLVYNDGLITVF
-285 AFGGIYAAGTYGF
+285 AFGGIYAAGTFGF

-303 LFFGIIINIAAG
+303 LFFGIIVNIAAG

-335 ITLIGFII
+335 ITLVGF
-343 GSVIAVLPHEIFQLW
+343 VIA
-358 IEFAFWDTGR
+358 
-368 LIGLFVDPNQSASV
+368 
-382 SAIQSFI
+382 AIIAVVPQEKI
-389 FDKKFQFW
+389 WFW
-397 IAGILVGLF
+397 IAGLLVGLF

-416 LMGRFIPKN
+416 LMGRFVPQN

-447 LMGIITQAFQSQR
+447 LMGVITQASGSQR
-460 IGMATVGLF
+460 YGMATVGLF
-469 FIIGS
+469 FIVGGL
-474 ILLRTVDEQ
+474 LLRSVDEQ
-483 KGIRMGRE
+483 KGIRMARE
-491 KTPSEI
+491 KTPTETKL
-497 DP
+497 

>member
-1 MTGGH
+1 
-6 GGTAPT
+6 
-12 KNNPI
+12 
-17 SFYPHLS
+17 
-24 HNSPMPKTSNRK
+24 MPKTTKRK

-50 FANNVITFI
+50 FANNVTTFI
-59 YATFF
+59 YAAFF
-64 TKVIVENEIVG
+64 TKVIAENEIIG
-75 TTLWS
+75 TALWS

-88 VVALLSPPLGALADQ
+88 VVALLSPPLGALSDQ

-130 GQVTFAIAIY
+130 GQATYALALY
-140 IIACICFEMGTVFY
+140 IIACICFEMGIVFY

-178 YFGGLLSMA
+178 YLGGLLSMA
-187 ILMVGFVSAETP
+187 VLMVGFVSAETP
-199 WFGLSKETHE
+199 WFGLTKETHE

-224 FSLPAFF
+224 FSLPALF
-231 YLPEPPARQTGDKL
+231 YLPAPPARQTDDKL

-270 LLARLVYNDGLVTVF
+270 LLARLVYNDGLITVF
-285 AFGGIYAAGTYGF
+285 AFGGIYAAGTFGF

-303 LFFGIIINIAAG
+303 LFFGIIVNIAAG

-335 ITLIGFII
+335 ITLVGF
-343 GSVIAVLPHEIFQLW
+343 VIA
-358 IEFAFWDTGR
+358 
-368 LIGLFVDPNQSASV
+368 
-382 SAIQSFI
+382 AIVAVVPQEKI
-389 FDKKFQFW
+389 WFW

-416 LMGRFIPKN
+416 LMGRFVPQN

-447 LMGIITQAFQSQR
+447 LMGVITQASGSQR
-460 IGMATVGLF
+460 MGMATVGLF
-469 FIIGS
+469 FIVGGL
-474 ILLRTVDEQ
+474 LLRTVDEQ
-483 KGIRMGRE
+483 KGIQMGCE
-491 KTPSEI
+491 KTPPET
-497 DP
+497 DL

>member
-50 FANNVITFI
+50 FANNVTTFI
-59 YATFF
+59 YAAFF

-178 YFGGLLSMA
+178 YLGGLLSMA
-187 ILMVGFVSAETP
+187 VLMVGFVSAETP

-259 ELQRYREIFKL
+259 ELQHYREIFKL

-285 AFGGIYAAGTYGF
+285 AFGGIYASGTFGF

-303 LFFGIIINIAAG
+303 LFFGIIVNIAAG

-335 ITLIGFII
+335 ITLIGF
-343 GSVIAVLPHEIFQLW
+343 VIAATIAVVPQEKIW
-358 IEFAFWDTGR
+358 
-368 LIGLFVDPNQSASV
+368 
-382 SAIQSFI
+382 
-389 FDKKFQFW
+389 FW

-416 LMGRFIPKN
+416 LMGRFVPKN

-447 LMGIITQAFQSQR
+447 LMGVLTQAFQSQR

-469 FIIGS
+469 FIVGGL
-474 ILLRTVDEQ
+474 LLRTVDEQ

>member
-1 MTGGH
+1 
-6 GGTAPT
+6 
-12 KNNPI
+12 
-17 SFYPHLS
+17 
-24 HNSPMPKTSNRK
+24 
-36 TIISWMM
+36 MM

-50 FANNVITFI
+50 FANNVTTFI
-59 YATFF
+59 YAAFF
-64 TKVIVENEIVG
+64 TKVIAENEIIG
-75 TTLWS
+75 TALWS

-88 VVALLSPPLGALADQ
+88 VVALLSPPLGALSDQ

-130 GQVTFAIAIY
+130 GQATYALTLY
-140 IIACICFEMGTVFY
+140 IIACICFEMGIVFY

-187 ILMVGFVSAETP
+187 VLMVGFVSAETP
-199 WFGLSKETHE
+199 WFGLTKETHE

-224 FSLPAFF
+224 FSLPALF
-231 YLPEPPARQTGDKL
+231 YLPKTPARQTGDKL
-245 SLAASYRRILQTFR
+245 SLAASYRRILQTFS

-270 LLARLVYNDGLVTVF
+270 LLARLVYNDGLITVF

-303 LFFGIIINIAAG
+303 LFFGIIVNIAAG

-335 ITLIGFII
+335 ITLVGF
-343 GSVIAVLPHEIFQLW
+343 VIATIIAVVPQEKIW
-358 IEFAFWDTGR
+358 
-368 LIGLFVDPNQSASV
+368 
-382 SAIQSFI
+382 
-389 FDKKFQFW
+389 FW

-416 LMGRFIPKN
+416 LMGRFVPQN

-447 LMGIITQAFQSQR
+447 LMGIITQASGSQR
-460 IGMATVGLF
+460 YGMATVGLF
-469 FIIGS
+469 FIVGGL
-474 ILLRTVDEQ
+474 LLRTVDEQ
-483 KGIRMGRE
+483 KGIRMARQE
-491 KTPSEI
+491 TPSET
-497 DP
+497 DA

>member
-1 MTGGH
+1 
-6 GGTAPT
+6 
-12 KNNPI
+12 
-17 SFYPHLS
+17 
-24 HNSPMPKTSNRK
+24 
-36 TIISWMM
+36 MM

-50 FANNVITFI
+50 FANNVTTFI
-59 YATFF
+59 YAAFF
-64 TKVIVENEIVG
+64 TKVIAENEIIG
-75 TTLWS
+75 TALWS

-88 VVALLSPPLGALADQ
+88 VVALLSPPLGALSDQ

-130 GQVTFAIAIY
+130 GQATYALTLY
-140 IIACICFEMGTVFY
+140 IIACICFEMGIVFY

-187 ILMVGFVSAETP
+187 VLMVGFVSAETP
-199 WFGLSKETHE
+199 WFGLTKETHA

-224 FSLPAFF
+224 FSLPALF
-231 YLPEPPARQTGDKL
+231 YLPQTPARKTDGKP
-245 SLAASYRRILQTFR
+245 SLVASYRRILQTFR

-270 LLARLVYNDGLVTVF
+270 LLARLVYNDGLITVF
-285 AFGGIYAAGTYGF
+285 AFGGIYAAGTFGF

-303 LFFGIIINIAAG
+303 LFFGIIVNIAAG
-315 IGAWCF
+315 TGAWCF

-335 ITLIGFII
+335 ITLVGF
-343 GSVIAVLPHEIFQLW
+343 VIA
-358 IEFAFWDTGR
+358 
-368 LIGLFVDPNQSASV
+368 
-382 SAIQSFI
+382 AIIAVVPQEKI
-389 FDKKFQFW
+389 WFW
-397 IAGILVGLF
+397 IAGLLVGLF

-416 LMGRFIPKN
+416 LMGRFAPQN

-447 LMGIITQAFQSQR
+447 LMGVITQASGSQR
-460 IGMATVGLF
+460 YGMATVGLF
-469 FIIGS
+469 FIIGGL
-474 ILLRTVDEQ
+474 LLRTVDEQ
-483 KGIRMGRE
+483 KGIRMARQE
-491 KTPSEI
+491 TPPET
-497 DP
+497 DA

>member
-1 MTGGH
+1 
-6 GGTAPT
+6 
-12 KNNPI
+12 
-17 SFYPHLS
+17 
-24 HNSPMPKTSNRK
+24 
-36 TIISWMM
+36 M

-50 FANNVITFI
+50 FANNVTTFI
-59 YATFF
+59 YAAFF

-178 YFGGLLSMA
+178 YLGGLLSMA
-187 ILMVGFVSAETP
+187 VLMVGFVSAETP

-259 ELQRYREIFKL
+259 ELQHYREIFKL

-285 AFGGIYAAGTYGF
+285 AFGGIYASGTFGF

-303 LFFGIIINIAAG
+303 LFFGIIVNIAAG

-335 ITLIGFII
+335 ITLIGF
-343 GSVIAVLPHEIFQLW
+343 VIAATIAVVPQEKIW
-358 IEFAFWDTGR
+358 
-368 LIGLFVDPNQSASV
+368 
-382 SAIQSFI
+382 
-389 FDKKFQFW
+389 FW

-416 LMGRFIPKN
+416 LMGRFVPKN

-447 LMGIITQAFQSQR
+447 LMGVLTQAFQSQR

-469 FIIGS
+469 FIVGGL
-474 ILLRTVDEQ
+474 LLRTVDEQ

>member
-1 MTGGH
+1 
-6 GGTAPT
+6 
-12 KNNPI
+12 
-17 SFYPHLS
+17 
-24 HNSPMPKTSNRK
+24 
-36 TIISWMM
+36 MM

-50 FANNVITFI
+50 FANNVTTFI
-59 YATFF
+59 YAAFF
-64 TKVIVENEIVG
+64 TKVIAENEIIG
-75 TTLWS
+75 TALWS

-88 VVALLSPPLGALADQ
+88 VVALLSPPLGALSDQ

-130 GQVTFAIAIY
+130 GQATYALTLY
-140 IIACICFEMGTVFY
+140 IIACICFEMGIVFY

-178 YFGGLLSMA
+178 YLGGLLSMA
-187 ILMVGFVSAETP
+187 VLMVGFVSAETP
-199 WFGLSKETHE
+199 WFGLTKETHE

-224 FSLPAFF
+224 FSLPALF
-231 YLPEPPARQTGDKL
+231 YLPAPPARQTGDKL

-270 LLARLVYNDGLVTVF
+270 LLARLVYNDGLITVF
-285 AFGGIYAAGTYGF
+285 AFGGIYAAGTFGF

-303 LFFGIIINIAAG
+303 LFFGIIVNIAAG
-315 IGAWCF
+315 TGAWCF

-335 ITLIGFII
+335 ITLVGF
-343 GSVIAVLPHEIFQLW
+343 VIAAIVAVVPQEKIW
-358 IEFAFWDTGR
+358 FW
-368 LIGLFVDPNQSASV
+368 V
-382 SAIQSFI
+382 
-389 FDKKFQFW
+389 
-397 IAGILVGLF
+397 AGVLVGLF

-416 LMGRFIPKN
+416 LMGRFVPQN

-447 LMGIITQAFQSQR
+447 LMGVITQASGSQR
-460 IGMATVGLF
+460 YGMATVGLF
-469 FIIGS
+469 FIIGGL
-474 ILLRTVDEQ
+474 LLRTVDEQ

-491 KTPSEI
+491 KTPLET
-497 DP
+497 DA